1 MANFHLAATA
11 PINPPG
17 AKPVLSREQVWRAL
31 QIKVREPSL
40 FVPVITSCAVVS
52 EKGNVV
58 NREVQFKSGLGLPE
72 GKISE
77 ACTNYAPAK
86 VHFKMDT
93 GDEVENIVGQ
103 GPSDDEND
111 LWLTYAFDWV
121 IKEGAD
127 TSQHGKVSFFFVF
140 LSFFFSS
147 FGMHLILLDGRRGE
161 GLRAK
166 VGVQPF
172 EALGLARDSQ
182 SSANHKR
189 FLFLFD
195 ADGQECSCRHYY
207 RHAQDGCR
215 WKAVNEPCAT

>member
-1 MANFHLAATA
+1 MDHLIIKHKVQQDNTHLQSLATCTSTIHTKSPHKVHKNKSSTMANFHLAATA

-127 TSQHGKVSFFFVF
+127 TSQHGKVSFLFCFSLVFF
-140 LSFFFSS
+140 
-147 FGMHLILLDGRRGE
+147 LL
-161 GLRAK
+161 L
-166 VGVQPF
+166 
-172 EALGLARDSQ
+172 LA
-182 SSANHKR
+182 
-189 FLFLFD
+189 
-195 ADGQECSCRHYY
+195 C
-207 RHAQDGCR
+207 
-215 WKAVNEPCAT
+215 T